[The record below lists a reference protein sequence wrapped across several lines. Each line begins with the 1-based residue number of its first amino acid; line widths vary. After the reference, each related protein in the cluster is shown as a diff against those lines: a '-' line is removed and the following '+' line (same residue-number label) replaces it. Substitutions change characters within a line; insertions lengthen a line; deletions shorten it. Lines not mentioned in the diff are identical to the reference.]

1 MFIQQVLKCA
11 VRLNN
16 KYSIHTQKL
25 WWEIY
30 SLSKP
35 FNLPQLLAKLK
46 EHWDIIAP
54 HQLHKAPKQQLDC
67 MEYFFND
74 LKQICKLKL
83 HLNYMLNVLL

>member
-1 MFIQQVLKCA
+1 VH
-11 VRLNN
+11 LNN
-16 KYSIHTQKL
+16 KNSILTQKL

-35 FNLPQLLAKLK
+35 FSLTQLLVKLK
-46 EHWDIIAP
+46 DHWNIIAP
-54 HQLHKAPKQQLDC
+54 HQLLKAPKKQLDC

-83 HLNYMLNVLL
+83 HLNCMHNILFIVE